1 MAAVTRSDAAPKGR
15 IGDVVRSDTVPPALL
30 DAASSATQRAAD
42 AVAAGVTE
50 LAAPPAGRSATVTV
64 PSRTALRRTRW
75 TELGTVAAL
84 GGVGVLFGLVRA
96 GRSAAFDVAL
106 TLRLQR
112 RRHPIVGRLLR
123 AVSWP
128 GFPPQSRIIPPVIIS
143 SLWLVGLRFE
153 ALFQGVAWS
162 SALLSTVI
170 KAFVRRPRPAGSGIE
185 VVVAPLGGSSFP
197 SGHVLTYIGV
207 YGFLAHVVHALVR
220 PALPRRLLVGALTGL
235 LALVGPSRIAQG
247 HHWPTDVLASYL
259 VGLPF
264 LAGVIELYRR
274 SKGRALE
281 RRRLAR

>member
-1 MAAVTRSDAAPKGR
+1 MAPVTRPTPAAEPAAAQR
-15 IGDVVRSDTVPPALL
+15 TV
-30 DAASSATQRAAD
+30 D
-42 AVAAGVTE
+42 AVATGVAR
-50 LAAPPAGRSATVTV
+50 LAAPPGGRSAAVTV
-64 PSRTALRRTRW
+64 PGRTALRRTRW
-75 TELGTVAAL
+75 TELATVAAL
-84 GGVGVLFGLVRA
+84 GGFGVLFAMVKA

-112 RRHPIVGRLLR
+112 RRHPVFARLLR

-128 GFPPQSRIIPPVIIS
+128 GFPPQSRIIPPAIVS
-143 SLWLVGLRFE
+143 SLWLLGLRFE
-153 ALFQGVAWS
+153 AIFQVVAWS
-162 SALLSTVI
+162 SALLSTAI
-170 KAFVRRPRPAGSGIE
+170 KAVVRRPRPAGSGIE
-185 VVVAPLGGSSFP
+185 VVVAPLGGSSVP

-220 PALPRRLLVGALTGL
+220 PTLPRRLLVAALTAL

-274 SKGRALE
+274 SKGSALE
-281 RRRLAR
+281 RRRTAL

>member
-1 MAAVTRSDAAPKGR
+1 MAATTSPTPDAAPSAVDG
-15 IGDVVRSDTVPPALL
+15 VTPALR
-30 DAASSATQRAAD
+30 ATASVATQRAAE
-42 AVAAGVTE
+42 ALGSGAAK
-50 LAAPPAGRSATVTV
+50 LAQPPTGRSASVTV

-75 TELGTVAAL
+75 TELAIVAAL
-84 GGVGVLFGLVRA
+84 GAFGVLFAMVRA

-112 RRHPIVGRLLR
+112 RRHPLLGRLLR

-128 GFPPQSRIIPPVIIS
+128 GFPPQSRIIPPAIIS
-143 SLWLVGLRFE
+143 SLWLLGLRFE
-153 ALFQGVAWS
+153 ALFQVVAWS

-220 PALPRRLLVGALTGL
+220 PALPRRILVGGLTAL

-264 LAGVIELYRR
+264 LAAVIELYRR
-274 SKGRALE
+274 SKGRALDP
-281 RRRLAR
+281 RRGAR

>member
-1 MAAVTRSDAAPKGR
+1 MAAAARPTRDPASPKAVGAVT
-15 IGDVVRSDTVPPALL
+15 PALR
-30 DAASSATQRAAD
+30 ATASVAGQRAAE
-42 AVAAGVTE
+42 AVVAGAAR
-50 LAAPPAGRSATVTV
+50 LAQPPTGRAGSVTV
-64 PSRTALRRTRW
+64 PSRTALHRTRW
-75 TELGTVAAL
+75 TELSTVAAL
-84 GGVGVLFGLVRA
+84 GAFGVLFALVRA

-112 RRHPIVGRLLR
+112 RRHPVLGGLLR

-128 GFPPQSRIIPPVIIS
+128 GFPPQSRIIPPAIIS
-143 SLWLVGLRFE
+143 ALWLLGLRFE
-153 ALFQGVAWS
+153 ALFQVVAWG

-170 KAFVRRPRPAGSGIE
+170 KAFVRRPRPAGSGIQ

-207 YGFLAHVVHALVR
+207 YGFLAHVIHALVR
-220 PALPRRLLVGALTGL
+220 PALPRRLLVGGLTAM

-264 LAGVIELYRR
+264 LAGVIEVYRR

-281 RRRLAR
+281 RRPIAR

>member
-1 MAAVTRSDAAPKGR
+1 MAPVARPPSDLAAPMVAAVA
-15 IGDVVRSDTVPPALL
+15 PALRET
-30 DAASSATQRAAD
+30 ATVATQRAAEV
-42 AVAAGVTE
+42 VATGAAK
-50 LAAPPAGRSATVTV
+50 LAQPPTGRSASVTV
-64 PSRTALRRTRW
+64 PARTALRRTHW
-75 TELGTVAAL
+75 TELATVAAL
-84 GGVGVLFGLVRA
+84 GAFGLLFAVVKA

-112 RRHPIVGRLLR
+112 RRHPVLGGLLR

-128 GFPPQSRIIPPVIIS
+128 GFPPQSRIIPPAIIS
-143 SLWLVGLRFE
+143 TLWLLGLRFE
-153 ALFQGVAWS
+153 ALFQVVAWS

-170 KAFVRRPRPAGSGIE
+170 KVFVRRPRPAGSGIE

-220 PALPRRLLVGALTGL
+220 PVVPRRLLVGALTGL

-281 RRRLAR
+281 RRPTAR